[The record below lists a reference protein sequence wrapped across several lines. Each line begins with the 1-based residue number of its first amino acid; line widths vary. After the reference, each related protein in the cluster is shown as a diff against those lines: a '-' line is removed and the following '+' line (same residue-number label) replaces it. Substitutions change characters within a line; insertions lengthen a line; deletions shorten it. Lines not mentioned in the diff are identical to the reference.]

1 MLARQFSVVAMAKR
15 ALKILGGGVAI
26 AVLALGIG
34 WFSRNGIIESALE
47 GAIKDTTGVNTDVE
61 GLNFQPF
68 AGDLT
73 IKAITLKNPD
83 GFSTPH
89 LIKVQNLDL
98 DFQLSNLWQDQ
109 VDIESLTVNGLDL
122 KVEQQIPDN
131 NLVKVVD
138 TLQEKDQPESSGN
151 EKVVKIGRLSIRNI
165 KASIKVS
172 AIVDLEEDLDID
184 DIELTDVISKNA
196 EGKLSVAIANA
207 VTTALLEKIPQD
219 GFPIKIDGD
228 NPLKDLPIDDI
239 PFDIEDLIP

>member
-1 MLARQFSVVAMAKR
+1 MAKR

-47 GAIKDTTGVNTDVE
+47 GAIKDTTGVSTDVE

-73 IKAITLKNPD
+73 IKAITLKNPQ

-89 LIKVQNLDL
+89 LVKVQNLDL

-109 VDIESLTVNGLDL
+109 VDIEALTVNGLDL
-122 KVEQQIPDN
+122 RVEQQIPDN

-165 KASIKVS
+165 KASIKVT
-172 AIVDLEEDLDID
+172 AIGDLGIEEDLDID
-184 DIELTDVISKNA
+184 DIELTDVTSKNA

-219 GFPIKIDGD
+219 GLPIKLDGD
-228 NPLKDLPIDDI
+228 NPLKNLPIDDI
-239 PFDIEDLIP
+239 PIDDIPIDIGDLIP

>member
-1 MLARQFSVVAMAKR
+1 MAKR

-26 AVLALGIG
+26 ATLVLGIG

-47 GAIKDTTGVNTDVE
+47 GAIQDATGVSTDVE

-73 IKAITLKNPD
+73 IQTITLKNPQ

-89 LIKVQNLDL
+89 LIKIQNLDL
-98 DFQLSNLWQDQ
+98 DFQLSNLWQDE
-109 VDIESLTVNGLDL
+109 VDIESLTVNRLDL

-138 TLQEKDQPESSGN
+138 TLQDKEPETSSSN
-151 EKVVKIGRLSIRNI
+151 EKIVKIGRLSIRNI
-165 KASIKVS
+165 KASITVN
-172 AIVDLEEDLDID
+172 AIADFGIDENLEVG
-184 DIELTDVISKNA
+184 DIELTDVTSKNA

-219 GFPIKIDGD
+219 GLPIKLDGE
-228 NPLKDLPIDDI
+228 NFPIDDI
-239 PFDIEDLIP
+239 PIDDIPIDIEGLIP

>member
-1 MLARQFSVVAMAKR
+1 MAKR

-34 WFSRNGIIESALE
+34 WFNRNAILESTLE
-47 GAIKDTTGVNTDVE
+47 GAIQDATGVSTDIE

-73 IKAITLKNPD
+73 IQTITLKNPQ

-89 LIKVQNLDL
+89 LIKIENLDL
-98 DFQLSNLWQDQ
+98 DFQLSSLWQDQ
-109 VDIESLTVNGLDL
+109 VDIDSLSVKGLDL

-138 TLQEKDQPESSGN
+138 TLQAEDTEETNNN
-151 EKVVKIGRLSIRNI
+151 EKIVNIDRLAIRNI

-172 AIVDLEEDLDID
+172 AIGDLGLEEDLDIG
-184 DIELTDVISKNA
+184 DIELTDVTSKNA
-196 EGKLSVAIANA
+196 EGKLSVAITNA
-207 VTTALLEKIPQD
+207 VTTALLEKIPQQD
-219 GFPIKIDGD
+219 LPFKLDGD
-228 NPLKDLPIDDI
+228 SPIKDLPIDDLPI
-239 PFDIEDLIP
+239 DIEELIP

>member
-1 MLARQFSVVAMAKR
+1 MAKR
-15 ALKILGGGVAI
+15 WSKIVGGGAVI

-34 WFSRNGIIESALE
+34 WLSRNAILESVLE
-47 GAIKDTTGVNTDVE
+47 GAIQDATSVSTDVE

-73 IKAITLKNPD
+73 IQTITLKNPE

-98 DFQLSNLWQDQ
+98 DFQLANLWQDQ
-109 VDIESLTVNGLDL
+109 VDLESLTVNGLDL

-138 TLQEKDQPESSGN
+138 TLQTEDQPEGGN
-151 EKVVKIGRLSIRNI
+151 EKVVRIGRLSIRNI

-172 AIVDLEEDLDID
+172 AIGDLGLEEDLDIG
-184 DIELTDVISKNA
+184 DIELTDVTSMNA

-207 VTTALLEKIPQD
+207 VTTALLEKIPQQD
-219 GFPIKIDGD
+219 LPFKLDGD
-228 NPLKDLPIDDI
+228 SPIKDLPIDDLPI
-239 PFDIEDLIP
+239 DIEELIP